1 MLMDEPFG
9 AIDPI
14 NRERLQKELLRLQK
28 RIRKTIVFV
37 THDIDEAIR
46 LGDRIAVLKKGG
58 VLAQYATPAELLM
71 APADDFVEDFVG
83 ADRALKRLALT
94 SAGEV
99 DLRPV
104 DDGLPYALVRDED
117 GRPVAWE
124 RDAERHPV
132 RTVRSD
138 ESLRDALSDLLRSP
152 IQLGAVVD
160 DQGRVE
166 GVLGLD
172 VIHELLERED
182 EG

>member
-1 MLMDEPFG
+1 
-9 AIDPI
+9 
-14 NRERLQKELLRLQK
+14 
-28 RIRKTIVFV
+28 
-37 THDIDEAIR
+37 
-46 LGDRIAVLKKGG
+46 VLKKGG
-58 VLAQYATPAELLM
+58 VLAQYATPVELLM
-71 APADDFVEDFVG
+71 TPADEFVEDFVG

-94 SAGEV
+94 QAGQV

-104 DDGLPYALVRDED
+104 DDGLPFALVRDES

-124 RDAERHPV
+124 RGSERHPV

-152 IQLGAVVD
+152 VQLGAVVD
-160 DQGRVE
+160 AEGRVE